1 MKITFAPH
9 LNDCLLVIVPM
20 LKNATTEVLLERLAA
35 DFKQNPT
42 LLKKDFKAEAKECL
56 VLYPEQG
63 QERKI
68 FLVGLGAN
76 PSSGDVLATFRHF
89 AFTQKLRL
97 THQFGLD
104 WRTSSVGDLPN
115 LFLTAAVNGLWVG
128 TYQVGFHKT
137 DGNGIH
143 PFKNK
148 DAALT
153 IGSEKVDLQSVAQ
166 KGLVTGW
173 TQTRLMD
180 LVNAPSNF
188 KPPRFLAEWAMESSK
203 QFGYT
208 ATIFDKKKCEQMGLH
223 ALLSVNRGSAEEP
236 RFIILEYKP
245 TVKTNK
251 KLPKIGLVGKGVTF
265 DTGGISI
272 KPANNMHKMKSDM
285 GGAAAVFGTIELAAR
300 LQLDVHL
307 IGIVPSTENMVDG
320 KGTKPGDV
328 VSSYLG
334 KTIEVIDTDA
344 EGRIILADGLA
355 YMVKNYNP
363 DTVIDLATLTGS
375 VIGTFGYQC
384 AGLFSNDDH
393 LAAQLAKAG
402 DSTGERVWRLPIW
415 EAYSEDLKSD
425 VADLTNFSGKPMAG
439 AITAAKFLEVFTDK
453 HPSWAHLDIAGM
465 AFTTTELSTQQS
477 ATAYGIRLLTAY
489 IELIINDLN

>member
-9 LNDCLLVIVPM
+9 LNDSLLVIVPM
-20 LKNATTEVLLERLAA
+20 LKNAATESLLERLAF
-35 DFKQNPT
+35 DFKQNPV

-56 VLYPEQG
+56 ILYPEQG
-63 QERKI
+63 RECKV
-68 FLVGLGAN
+68 FLVGLGSN
-76 PSSGDVLATFRHF
+76 PSSGDVLAVFRHV

-97 THQFGLD
+97 THQIGLD
-104 WRTSSVGDLPN
+104 WRTSTVGDLSN
-115 LFLTAAVNGLWVG
+115 LLLTAAVNGLWLG

-137 DGNGIH
+137 DGNGVH
-143 PFKNK
+143 PFKK
-148 DAALT
+148 LT
-153 IGSEKVDLQSVAQ
+153 IGSEKVDLQLVAQ
-166 KGLVTGW
+166 KGLETAL

-188 KPPRFLAEWAMESSK
+188 KPPRFLASWAVESSK
-203 QFGYT
+203 QFSYT

-245 TVKTNK
+245 KEITNK

-272 KPANNMHKMKSDM
+272 KPSNNMHKMKSDM
-285 GGAAAVFGTIELAAR
+285 GGAAAVLGTIELAAR
-300 LQLDVHL
+300 LQLPVHL
-307 IGIVPSTENMVDG
+307 IGIIPSTENMVDG

-363 DTVIDLATLTGS
+363 DTLIDLATLTGS
-375 VIGTFGYQC
+375 VIGTFGYHC
-384 AGLFSNDDH
+384 AGLFSNDDV
-393 LAAQLAKAG
+393 LATKLAQAG
-402 DSTGERVWRLPIW
+402 DATGERVWRLPIW
-415 EAYSEDLKSD
+415 ESYAEDLKSD
-425 VADLTNFSGKPMAG
+425 IADMTNFSGKPMAG
-439 AITAAKFLEVFTDK
+439 AISAAKFLEVFTDK

-465 AFTTTELSTQQS
+465 AFSTTELSAQQS
-477 ATAYGIRLLTAY
+477 ATAYGIRLLTMY
-489 IELIINDLN
+489 IEMIING

>member
-9 LNDCLLVIVPM
+9 PNHCLLVMVPM
-20 LKNATTEVLLERLAA
+20 LKNAATEALLERLAS
-35 DFKQNPT
+35 DFNQNPA

-56 VLYPEQG
+56 ILYPEQG
-63 QERKI
+63 LERKI
-68 FLVGLGAN
+68 FLVGLGSN
-76 PSSGDVLATFRHF
+76 PSSGDVLAAFRHV

-97 THQFGLD
+97 THQIGFD
-104 WRTSSVGDLPN
+104 WRTSTVGDLSN
-115 LFLTAAVNGLWVG
+115 LFLTAAVNGLWLG

-143 PFKNK
+143 PFKKN
-148 DAALT
+148 DAMLT
-153 IGSEKVDLQSVAQ
+153 ICSEKVDLQPVAQ
-166 KGLVTGW
+166 KGMETGL

-180 LVNAPSNF
+180 LVNAPANF
-188 KPPRFLAEWAMESSK
+188 KPPRFLASWAVASSN

-245 TVKTNK
+245 KAITNK

-272 KPANNMHKMKSDM
+272 KPANNMHKMKSDL
-285 GGAAAVFGTIELAAR
+285 GGAAAVLGTIELAAR
-300 LQLDVHL
+300 LQLPVHL
-307 IGIVPSTENMVDG
+307 VGIIPSTENMVDG

-363 DTVIDLATLTGS
+363 DTLIDLATLTGS
-375 VIGTFGYQC
+375 VIGTFGYHC
-384 AGLFSNDDH
+384 AGLFSNDDA
-393 LAAQLAKAG
+393 LAAKLAQAG
-402 DSTGERVWRLPIW
+402 DATGERVWRLPIW
-415 EAYSEDLKSD
+415 ESYAEDLKSD
-425 VADLTNFSGKPMAG
+425 VADMTNFSGKPMAG
-439 AITAAKFLEVFTDK
+439 AISAAKFLEVFTDK

-465 AFTTTELSTQQS
+465 AFATTELSTQQS
-477 ATAYGIRLLTAY
+477 ATAYGIRLLTMY
-489 IELIINDLN
+489 IEMIIND

>member
-9 LNDCLLVIVPM
+9 LDDCLLVIVPM
-20 LKNATTEVLLERLAA
+20 LKNAASEVLLDRLAS
-35 DFKQNPT
+35 DFKQNPIV
-42 LLKKDFKAEAKECL
+42 LKKDFKAEAKECL
-56 VLYPEQG
+56 LLYPEPG
-63 QERKI
+63 RERKV
-68 FLVGLGAN
+68 FLVGLGSN
-76 PSSGDVLATFRHF
+76 PSSGEVLATFRHF

-97 THQFGLD
+97 THQIALD
-104 WRTSSVGDLPN
+104 WRTSTVGDLPN
-115 LFLTAAVNGLWVG
+115 LFLTAAINGLWVG

-148 DAALT
+148 DASLT
-153 IGSEKVDLQSVAQ
+153 ICSEKADLQLVAQ
-166 KGLVTGW
+166 KGLETGW

-180 LVNAPSNF
+180 LVNAPANF

-245 TVKTNK
+245 KHQTNK
-251 KLPKIGLVGKGVTF
+251 KLAKIGLVGKGVTF

-328 VSSYLG
+328 VGSYLG

-384 AGLFSNDDH
+384 AGLFSNDDA
-393 LAAQLAKAG
+393 LAAQLAKVGEA
-402 DSTGERVWRLPIW
+402 TGERVWRLPIW

-439 AITAAKFLEVFTDK
+439 AISAAKFLEVFTDK

-465 AFTTTELSTQQS
+465 AFATTELSAQQS
-477 ATAYGIRLLTAY
+477 ATAYGIRLLIAY
-489 IELIINDLN
+489 IELIIR

>member
-1 MKITFAPH
+1 MKITFASH
-9 LNDCLLVIVPM
+9 LNDCLLVFVPM
-20 LKNATTEVLLERLAA
+20 LKNAATEALLERLAS
-35 DFKQNPT
+35 DFKQNPV

-56 VLYPEQG
+56 LLYPEQG
-63 QERKI
+63 LERKI
-68 FLVGLGAN
+68 FLVGLGSN
-76 PSSGDVLATFRHF
+76 PSSGDVLAAFRHV

-97 THQFGLD
+97 THQIGLD
-104 WRTSSVGDLPN
+104 WRSSTVGDFSD
-115 LFLTAAVNGLWVG
+115 LFLTAAVNGLWLG

-137 DGNGIH
+137 DGNGVH
-143 PFKNK
+143 PFKK
-148 DAALT
+148 EGATLT
-153 IGSEKVDLQSVAQ
+153 ICSEKVDLQAVAQ
-166 KGLVTGW
+166 KGLETAL

-188 KPPRFLAEWAMESSK
+188 KPPRFLAEWAVESSK

-245 TVKTNK
+245 KAETHK

-272 KPANNMHKMKSDM
+272 KPSNNMHKMKSDM
-285 GGAAAVFGTIELAAR
+285 GGAAAVLGTIELAAR
-300 LQLDVHL
+300 LQLPVHL
-307 IGIVPSTENMVDG
+307 IGIIPSTENMVDG

-363 DTVIDLATLTGS
+363 DTLIDLATLTGS
-375 VIGTFGYQC
+375 VIGTFGYHC
-384 AGLFSNDDH
+384 AGLFSNDDA
-393 LAAQLAKAG
+393 LAAKLAQAG
-402 DSTGERVWRLPIW
+402 DATGERVWRLPIW
-415 EAYSEDLKSD
+415 ESYAEDLKSD

-439 AITAAKFLEVFTDK
+439 AISAAKFLEVFTDK

-465 AFTTTELSTQQS
+465 AFATTELSAQQS
-477 ATAYGIRLLTAY
+477 ATAYGIRLLTMY
-489 IELIINDLN
+489 IEMIINS

>member
-20 LKNATTEVLLERLAA
+20 LKNAATESLLERLAS
-35 DFKQNPT
+35 DFKQNPV

-56 VLYPEQG
+56 LLYPEQG
-63 QERKI
+63 FERKI
-68 FLVGLGAN
+68 FLVGLGSN
-76 PSSGDVLATFRHF
+76 PSSGDVLAAFRHV

-97 THQFGLD
+97 THQIGLD
-104 WRTSSVGDLPN
+104 WRSSRVGDFSN
-115 LFLTAAVNGLWVG
+115 LFLTAAVNGLWLG

-143 PFKNK
+143 PFKK
-148 DAALT
+148 DNATLT
-153 IGSEKVDLQSVAQ
+153 ICSEKVDLQSVAQ
-166 KGLVTGW
+166 KGLETAL

-188 KPPRFLAEWAMESSK
+188 KPPRFLAGWAVESSK

-245 TVKTNK
+245 KEITNK

-272 KPANNMHKMKSDM
+272 KPSTNMHKMKSDM
-285 GGAAAVFGTIELAAR
+285 GGAAAVLGTIELAAR
-300 LQLDVHL
+300 LQLPVHL
-307 IGIVPSTENMVDG
+307 IGIIPSTENMVDG

-363 DTVIDLATLTGS
+363 DTLIDLATLTGS
-375 VIGTFGYQC
+375 VIGTFGYHC
-384 AGLFSNDDH
+384 AGLFSNDDA
-393 LAAQLAKAG
+393 LAAKLAQAG
-402 DSTGERVWRLPIW
+402 DATGERVWRLPIW
-415 EAYSEDLKSD
+415 ESYAEDLKSD
-425 VADLTNFSGKPMAG
+425 VADMTNFSGKPMAG
-439 AITAAKFLEVFTDK
+439 AISAAKFLEVFTDK

-465 AFTTTELSTQQS
+465 AFATTELSAQQS
-477 ATAYGIRLLTAY
+477 ATAYGIRLLTMY
-489 IELIINDLN
+489 IEMIIND

>member
-1 MKITFAPH
+1 MKITFATHP
-9 LNDCLLVIVPM
+9 NDCLLVIVPM
-20 LKNATTEVLLERLAA
+20 LKNAATESLLERLAS
-35 DFKQNPT
+35 DFNQNPV

-63 QERKI
+63 LERKI
-68 FLVGLGAN
+68 FLVGLGSN
-76 PSSGDVLATFRHF
+76 PSSGDVLAIFRHV

-97 THQFGLD
+97 THQIGFD
-104 WRTSSVGDLPN
+104 WRTATIGAHSN
-115 LFLTAAVNGLWVG
+115 LFLTAAVNGLWLG

-143 PFKNK
+143 PFKK
-148 DAALT
+148 EDAMLT
-153 IGSEKVDLQSVAQ
+153 IFSEKVDLQSVAQ
-166 KGLVTGW
+166 KGMETAL

-188 KPPRFLAEWAMESSK
+188 KPPRFLASWAVESSK
-203 QFGYT
+203 QFSYT

-245 TVKTNK
+245 KEITNK

-272 KPANNMHKMKSDM
+272 KPSNNMHKMKSDM
-285 GGAAAVFGTIELAAR
+285 GGAAAVLGTIELAAR
-300 LQLDVHL
+300 LQLPVHL
-307 IGIVPSTENMVDG
+307 IGIIPSTENMVDG

-328 VSSYLG
+328 VGSYLG

-363 DTVIDLATLTGS
+363 DTLIDLATLTGS
-375 VIGTFGYQC
+375 VIGTFGYHC
-384 AGLFSNDDH
+384 AGLFSNDDA
-393 LAAQLAKAG
+393 LAAKLAQAG
-402 DSTGERVWRLPIW
+402 DATGERVWRLPIW
-415 EAYSEDLKSD
+415 ESYAEDLKSD
-425 VADLTNFSGKPMAG
+425 VADMTNFSGKPMAG
-439 AITAAKFLEVFTDK
+439 AISAAKFLEVFTDK

-465 AFTTTELSTQQS
+465 AFATTELSAQQS
-477 ATAYGIRLLTAY
+477 ATAYGIRLLTMY
-489 IELIINDLN
+489 IEMIIND

>member
-9 LNDCLLVIVPM
+9 LNDSLLVIVPM
-20 LKNATTEVLLERLAA
+20 LKNAATESLLERLAF
-35 DFKQNPT
+35 DFKQNPV

-56 VLYPEQG
+56 ILYPEQG
-63 QERKI
+63 RECKV
-68 FLVGLGAN
+68 FLVGLGSN
-76 PSSGDVLATFRHF
+76 PSSGDVLAVFRHV

-97 THQFGLD
+97 THQIGLD
-104 WRTSSVGDLPN
+104 WRTSTVGDLSN
-115 LFLTAAVNGLWVG
+115 LLLTAAVNGLWLG

-137 DGNGIH
+137 DGNGVH
-143 PFKNK
+143 PFKK
-148 DAALT
+148 LDAVLT
-153 IGSEKVDLQSVAQ
+153 IGSEKVDLQLVAQ
-166 KGLVTGW
+166 KGLETAL

-188 KPPRFLAEWAMESSK
+188 KPPRFLASWAVESSK

-245 TVKTNK
+245 TLETNK
-251 KLPKIGLVGKGVTF
+251 KLAKIGLVGKGVTF

-285 GGAAAVFGTIELAAR
+285 GGAAAVLGTIELAAR
-300 LQLDVHL
+300 LQLPVHL
-307 IGIVPSTENMVDG
+307 IGIIPSTENMVDG

-363 DTVIDLATLTGS
+363 DTLIDLATLTGS
-375 VIGTFGYQC
+375 VIGTFGYHC
-384 AGLFSNDDH
+384 AGLFSNDDV
-393 LAAQLAKAG
+393 LATKLAQAG
-402 DSTGERVWRLPIW
+402 DATGERVWRLPIW
-415 EAYSEDLKSD
+415 ESYAEDLKSD
-425 VADLTNFSGKPMAG
+425 IADMTNFSGKPMAG
-439 AITAAKFLEVFTDK
+439 AISAAKFLEVFTDK

-465 AFTTTELSTQQS
+465 AFSTTELSAQQS
-477 ATAYGIRLLTAY
+477 ATAYGIRLLTMY
-489 IELIINDLN
+489 IEMIING